1 MSHGGFNMP
10 KNLRDI
16 PYIGNRKGARL
27 AKLGLHTV
35 EDMQSMKKSD
45 LLIKLISEMSIGKS
59 IIKKMFVEV
68 DIELTDKDIDF
79 ITRAVKNKKEGKPLP
94 PYPGEPSLVDVEKYG
109 IKGTKSPIPSF
120 TDEEAKDA
128 IDAFTKKAVPDISEI
143 SGKSDLEEITLKTK
157 DEKLKIKKVHSK
169 YDKTTD
175 FTDFADDERLN
186 FTTVKESIMK
196 AAEAHSDY
204 GSRTH
209 VTGWINL
216 LRGEKDSEVD
226 FNEQSFTDFE
236 YVQPILSGLLD
247 VLIRKVQGERSSGNI
262 YGDESIILYK
272 IFVDAVGSNWDGTPH
287 EGVLGIDDYEEFN
300 RRVHQKTTSTPQD
313 LIDRA
318 WTGYQTGT
326 SLLLAGDPGSGKT
339 YFAKIMGN
347 AITDNLW
354 SDIPYSRANIHAG
367 IEPEDLMGTWDYQA
381 QILAMSAA
389 KIRIDKLE
397 SVDESDIEAL
407 RENLYQEEYFHYGPL
422 ALAMIQG
429 IPILI
434 DEVNR
439 ANPDVQNVLLQA
451 IDERELIL
459 SNIGRVKAAPGFF
472 VMFTINEDDVGT
484 QPLSQAFLRRVKY
497 IPFEMPDDF
506 TQFIVQEFPNWTN
519 KKLLRDIRA
528 VRDELIKHVEQEI
541 PPSAVSA
548 WAQELIS
555 MFGPDLVLDKTK
567 IITTLGTL
575 IKNKEDMDTV
585 MESINEILSGFPEHA
600 EPPELKT
607 SETAEFAESSADVDY
622 GGELATKEDVER
634 LASSGMYTEYLVAMA
649 YTDIEPDT
657 KEFEP
662 SSFDSVLTKS
672 GETMTWEELID
683 KADDEKGEVTL
694 RENLISVIKRNP
706 KKWAKTLIAAEA

>member
-1 MSHGGFNMP
+1 MNHGGFEMT
-10 KNLRDI
+10 KHLRDI
-16 PYIGNRKGARL
+16 EYIGNRKGARL
-27 AKLGLHTV
+27 SKLGLNTV
-35 EDMQSMKKSD
+35 EDMQSMKKGD
-45 LLIKLISEMSIGKS
+45 LLVKLITEMSIGKS
-59 IIKKMFVEV
+59 IIKKMFAEV
-68 DIELTDKDIDF
+68 DIKLTDKDIDF
-79 ITRAVKNKKEGKPLP
+79 IARAIKNKKEGKPLP
-94 PYPGEPSLVDVEKYG
+94 PYPGESSLADSEKYG
-109 IKGTKSPIPSF
+109 IKGTRSPVPSF
-120 TDEEAKDA
+120 TDDEAKDA
-128 IDAFTKKAVPDISEI
+128 LDAFAKKSVPDISEI
-143 SGKSDLEEITLKTK
+143 SSESDLEEITMKRDDT
-157 DEKLKIKKVHSK
+157 KLKIKKVHSK

-175 FTDFADDERLN
+175 FTDFADNKSLD
-186 FTTVKESIMK
+186 FSTVKEAVMK
-196 AAEAHSDY
+196 SAENHSDY

-216 LRGEKDSEVD
+216 LKGEKDSDVE

-236 YVQPILSGLLD
+236 YVQPKLNSLLD

-287 EGVLGIDDYEEFN
+287 EGTLGIDDYEEFN
-300 RRVHQKTTSTPQD
+300 IRVHKKTSSTTQD

-354 SDIPYSRANIHAG
+354 SNIPYSRANIHAG

-397 SVDESDIEAL
+397 SVDESDIESL
-407 RENLYQEEYFHYGPL
+407 RENLYQEEYFHYGAL

-459 SNIGRVKAAPGFF
+459 PNIGRIKAAPGFF
-472 VMFTINEDDVGT
+472 VMFTINEDDIGT

-497 IPFEMPDDF
+497 IQFEMPDDF

-541 PPSAVSA
+541 PPSSVSA

-600 EPPELKT
+600 EPPKPKSRE
-607 SETAEFAESSADVDY
+607 SEEFVESSGDAYEDS
-622 GGELATKEDVER
+622 ASIKEDAEKM
-634 LASSGMYTEYLVAMA
+634 ASSGIYTEYLVAMA
-649 YTDIEPDT
+649 YTAIEPST

-662 SSFDSVLTKS
+662 SSFDSVYTLS

-683 KADDEKGEVTL
+683 KADADKGELTL
-694 RENLISVIKRNP
+694 REHLITIIKRTP
-706 KKWAKTLIAAEA
+706 EKWEKTLRAAEA